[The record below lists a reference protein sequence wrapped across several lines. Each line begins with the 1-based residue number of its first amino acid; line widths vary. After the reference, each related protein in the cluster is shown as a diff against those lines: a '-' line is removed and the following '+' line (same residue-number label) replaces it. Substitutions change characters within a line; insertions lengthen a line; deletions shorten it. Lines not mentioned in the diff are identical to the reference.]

1 MNTTKVRDIR
11 TVVLNQ
17 GQFYHLADTFLQCL
31 QKFLIAMRVT
41 TEMHLLDARDTAK
54 HTTLRGLPRDS
65 HTYSCPCEVQSGPQ
79 HRTAGAKV

>member
-31 QKFLIAMRVT
+31 QKFLITMRVT
-41 TEMHLLDARDTAK
+41 HRDARDTAE
-54 HTTLRGLPRDS
+54 HATLRGLPRDS
-65 HTYSCPCEVQSGPQ
+65 HTYSCPCEVQSEPQ